1 MQTITIGSHLF
12 EKTAALAPM
21 AGVADYAYRSLAKEH
36 GAVLL
41 VSEMISAKGLC
52 YDSKGSAELCRIT
65 ETERPMALQ
74 LFGSEPE
81 FIARAVSMVQV
92 YKPDFIDLNMG
103 CPVPKVVNTGAGSA
117 LMKTPDLATECV
129 LAAVKESS
137 VPVTVKMRI
146 GWDADHINAVS
157 FAQAMEAAG
166 AAAITVHGRTKTQL
180 YSGNADWSQIAA
192 VKRAVS
198 VPVIGNGDICSA
210 QDAAAMYE
218 QTGCDLV
225 AVGRATYGNP
235 WIFKEIDA
243 YFKGIPYTPPTAEER
258 MEMMLRHIRMI
269 VESSKKPPEIAIREA
284 RKHASWYMT
293 GHFGAAAFRARCYNL
308 SSYEEAQRLAEDFLE
323 VNRA

>member
-1 MQTITIGSHLF
+1 
-12 EKTAALAPM
+12 
-21 AGVADYAYRSLAKEH
+21 
-36 GAVLL
+36 
-41 VSEMISAKGLC
+41 
-52 YDSKGSAELCRIT
+52 
-65 ETERPMALQ
+65 
-74 LFGSEPE
+74 
-81 FIARAVSMVQV
+81 
-92 YKPDFIDLNMG
+92 
-103 CPVPKVVNTGAGSA
+103 
-117 LMKTPDLATECV
+117 
-129 LAAVKESS
+129 
-137 VPVTVKMRI
+137 
-146 GWDADHINAVS
+146 
-157 FAQAMEAAG
+157 
-166 AAAITVHGRTKTQL
+166 
-180 YSGNADWSQIAA
+180 

-243 YFKGIPYTPPTAEER
+243 YFKGIPYIPPTPEER

>member
-1 MQTITIGSHLF
+1 MQTITIGSHTLP
-12 EKTAALAPM
+12 KTAALAPM
-21 AGVADYAYRSLAKEH
+21 AGVADFSYRSLAKEH
-36 GAVLL
+36 GAVLT

-65 ETERPMALQ
+65 ESERPIALQ

-81 FIARAVSMVQV
+81 FIARATAMVQE
-92 YKPDFIDLNMG
+92 YRPDFVDLNMG

-117 LMKTPDLATECV
+117 LMKTPELAAECV
-129 LAAVKESS
+129 RAAVRESS
-137 VPVTVKMRI
+137 VPVMVKMRI
-146 GWDADHINAVS
+146 GWDGASINAVE
-157 FAQAMEAAG
+157 FAGAMEQAG
-166 AAAITVHGRTKTQL
+166 AAAITVHGRTKAQL
-180 YSGNADWSQIAA
+180 YAGHADWTQIAA
-192 VKRAVS
+192 VKAAVS

-210 QDAAAMYE
+210 QDAAAMYA

-243 YFKGIPYTPPTAEER
+243 YFRGIPYTPPTAEER

-293 GHFGAAAFRARCYNL
+293 GHFGAATFRARCYNL
-308 SSYEEAQRLAEDFLE
+308 SSYEEAQQLAEDFLK
-323 VNRA
+323 VNRD